1 MIVNR
6 GAHHH
11 HPDRVSA
18 AIVAGLR
25 IITDETLVYSCVRGR
40 RHAATLSRPVVTTPP
55 SLMTEFCP
63 HTRASPFP
71 GNHHRGHLP
80 LVSVRVLSYM
90 VTVYGYT

>member
-6 GAHHH
+6 DAHHH
-11 HPDRVSA
+11 HSDRVSA

-55 SLMTEFCP
+55 SLMTEFFPPPPGITLPPEITIVDICP
-63 HTRASPFP
+63 WLALGF
-71 GNHHRGHLP
+71 
-80 LVSVRVLSYM
+80 
-90 VTVYGYT
+90 